1 MRIAHALSKVT
12 TPIILGIVYFAVV
25 TPIGFIVRKWKG
37 NPLVRKEG
45 DGGFWVTRSADRS
58 GRGGMNRQF

>member
-1 MRIAHALSKVT
+1 
-12 TPIILGIVYFAVV
+12 V